1 MKALEIIISELNMKQ
16 QSIPQFQGLHLA
28 LANLDHQQYP
38 EIFKGS
44 STRHFTYWS
53 TNDLTL

>member
-28 LANLDHQQYP
+28 LENLDHQLYP
-38 EIFKGS
+38 EVFKGS